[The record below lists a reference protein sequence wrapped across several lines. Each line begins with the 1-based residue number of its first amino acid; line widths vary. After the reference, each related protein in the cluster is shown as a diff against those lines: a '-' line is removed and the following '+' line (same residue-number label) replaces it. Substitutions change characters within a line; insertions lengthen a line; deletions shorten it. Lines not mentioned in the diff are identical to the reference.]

1 MSGHIMAKM
10 ILAGSAA
17 AMSAGAFAVDADY
30 PIQPVPFTQVRFTS
44 GLLAERQEVNRKV
57 TIPFALQQCLESGR
71 LKNFDLAAETM
82 KRRAAGE
89 TTFQNRPASSLP
101 FDDTDIYKFLEGAS
115 YSLQTNPD
123 PELKAKMED
132 IIQHVKA
139 AQEPDGYLYTF
150 RTMHP
155 DSPAHEWINQ
165 RRWLNDPNLSH
176 ELYNLGHFYECAT
189 AYFEATGDRT
199 PYATSE
205 TFESIMAS

>member
-1 MSGHIMAKM
+1 MAGNIMAKT

-17 AMSAGAFAVDADY
+17 VLSATAFAAEADY

-89 TTFQNRPASSLP
+89 TAFQNRPASSLP

-115 YSLQTNPD
+115 
-123 PELKAKMED
+123 
-132 IIQHVKA
+132 
-139 AQEPDGYLYTF
+139 F
-150 RTMHP
+150 F
-155 DSPAHEWINQ
+155 
-165 RRWLNDPNLSH
+165 WLWCIS
-176 ELYNLGHFYECAT
+176 T
-189 AYFEATGDRT
+189 I
-199 PYATSE
+199 SM
-205 TFESIMAS
+205 S